1 MILKL
6 VLSYT
11 GRAPK
16 EGLQLYLKRVQIFD
30 LIKRE
35 ATRGRL
41 GPARKETLRAKS
53 HKV

>member
-1 MILKL
+1 MMLNL
-6 VLSYT
+6 VLSCT
-11 GRAPK
+11 ERAPK

-35 ATRGRL
+35 ATRGWL
-41 GPARKETLRAKS
+41 GPAREETLRAKG

>member
-35 ATRGRL
+35 AARGWL
-41 GPARKETLRAKS
+41 GPAREETLRAKGNE
-53 HKV
+53 V